1 MQSRWHRFILSPFTL
16 PHNPTREFL
25 RVNSKPVTRR
35 NGLAVT
41 NARGIFSS
49 GSMAILFFLNTGARA
64 RSDDFHRRISER
76 GGRGREGGGEV
87 SRSIV
92 EQDGSWRMIRLAE
105 KIRATRAR
113 DRYGCESN
121 NRKGMLLFT
130 RSSFL
135 VVFSRRML
143 FFFYGHLT
151 TIDAKNRASTCVKIR
166 LIWIG

>member
-41 NARGIFSS
+41 NARGILSS

-76 GGRGREGGGEV
+76 GGRGREGGSV
-87 SRSIV
+87 SLDS
-92 EQDGSWRMIRLAE
+92 
-105 KIRATRAR
+105 RAR
-113 DRYGCESN
+113 WIMTDDPVGRENTSHPRERPVRLRIEQPEGDASFHAIVFPRRIFSSN
-121 NRKGMLLFT
+121 A
-130 RSSFL
+130 
-135 VVFSRRML
+135 